1 MFEYSEAFSGFSVGD
16 IDQAR
21 KFYADTLG
29 LEVTEEH
36 GMLTLH
42 LAGDRNTLIYPKPDH
57 TPAAYTILNFLVEDI
72 DVAVDELASRGVN
85 FERYPGIDQDAK
97 GIGRGGGPF
106 IAWFTDP
113 AGNILSVLQNR

>member
-1 MFEYSEAFSGFSVGD
+1 MPSRRPGFRPSLAACVTMRAPMISLAPPRPLGERAPSSRKSREEHFMFEYSEAFSGFSVGD

-57 TPAAYTILNFLVEDI
+57 TP
-72 DVAVDELASRGVN
+72 
-85 FERYPGIDQDAK
+85 
-97 GIGRGGGPF
+97 
-106 IAWFTDP
+106 
-113 AGNILSVLQNR
+113 